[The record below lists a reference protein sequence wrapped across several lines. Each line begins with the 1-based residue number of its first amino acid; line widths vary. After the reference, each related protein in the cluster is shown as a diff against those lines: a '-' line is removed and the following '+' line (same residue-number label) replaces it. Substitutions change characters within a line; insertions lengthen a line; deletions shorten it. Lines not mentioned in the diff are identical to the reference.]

1 MYFWSFSVLFFEI
14 KTKNGLISKLID
26 FVLKLLAVFKT
37 TPSPDPILAK
47 MSFFKSLSFSK
58 SLISSFFVSWNIR
71 RSEENCQKKN
81 GDNYAEKL
89 LVINKK

>member
-1 MYFWSFSVLFFEI
+1 MEFLSLIFEI

-37 TPSPDPILAK
+37 TPSPDLISAK

-58 SLISSFFVSWNIR
+58 SLISSFLWVGIYGVPNKTVKRKTAIIMPKSVS
-71 RSEENCQKKN
+71 
-81 GDNYAEKL
+81 
-89 LVINKK
+89 NK